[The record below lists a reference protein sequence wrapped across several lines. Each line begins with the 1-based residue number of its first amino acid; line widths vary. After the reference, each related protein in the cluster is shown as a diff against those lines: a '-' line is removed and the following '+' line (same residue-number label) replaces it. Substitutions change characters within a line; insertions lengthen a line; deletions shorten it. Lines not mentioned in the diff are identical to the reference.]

1 MFNEQSVLN
10 THTHLLTEK
19 QVCELIA
26 LSRVSLWKLRRL
38 GRFPE
43 PVPTP
48 LRCRRWLSTDVN
60 TWMNSLAED
69 QS

>member
-1 MFNEQSVLN
+1 MLNEQPTDN
-10 THTHLLTEK
+10 THAHLLTEK
-19 QVCELIA
+19 QVCERIA

-43 PVPTP
+43 PVATP
-48 LRCRRWLSTDVN
+48 LRCRRWRSTDIH
-60 TWMNSLAED
+60 TWMNSLPED